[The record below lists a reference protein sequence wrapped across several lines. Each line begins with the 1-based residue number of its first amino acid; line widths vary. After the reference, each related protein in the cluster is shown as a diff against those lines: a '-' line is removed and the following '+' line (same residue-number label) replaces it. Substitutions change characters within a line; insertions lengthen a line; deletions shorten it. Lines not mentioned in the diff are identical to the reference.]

1 MGKSTINGQ
10 FSTALLVYRRV
21 TTGAC
26 NEKHSISATSLGSIR
41 TIGCATGILFCG
53 REAGC
58 SGKNMLRSLILMEVE
73 TWTVFLP
80 EKDLSSRIARM
91 SGLGEPER
99 LNQGVVRD
107 PKAPETTSSF
117 LNGKVWQSKTDD
129 GTERCS
135 VLCIYMIY
143 IYIYMMCIYIYIY
156 MEYMIY
162 IYIWT
167 DFIYGSFTKIL
178 VYRGEMLIL
187 LRL

>member
-10 FSTALLVYRRV
+10 FSTVLLVYRRV

-143 IYIYMMCIYIYIY
+143 IYIWCIYIYGIY
-156 MEYMIY
+156 DIY

-167 DFIYGSFTKIL
+167 DFIYGSFTKII

>member
-1 MGKSTINGQ
+1 
-10 FSTALLVYRRV
+10 
-21 TTGAC
+21 
-26 NEKHSISATSLGSIR
+26 
-41 TIGCATGILFCG
+41 
-53 REAGC
+53 
-58 SGKNMLRSLILMEVE
+58 MLRSLILMEVE

-143 IYIYMMCIYIYIY
+143 IYDVYIYIY
-156 MEYMIY
+156 GIYDIY
-162 IYIWT
+162 IYEQISYMGLLQK
-167 DFIYGSFTKIL
+167 FLCIVVKCSFFCGYNSHK
-178 VYRGEMLIL
+178 MLL
-187 LRL
+187 LWCKT